1 MSSIEQWIEV
11 AAPIERVFDSFS
23 AFENFPRWLP
33 NVRDVQRAETH
44 RALLTTG
51 AAAHSRARQWEIE
64 IVASE
69 PAQRFAWR
77 VVSGGTGAEMEAT
90 FEETLRGT
98 TLMRVLLGGNPTTGQ
113 SRAEEDDANF
123 FGALT
128 AQALAESL
136 ARFKTLVEQGAE
148 ATPTAQEDDE
158 KTIVV
163 SERAMNHTARRTL
176 NDELPHDAFRAREKQ
191 AAMPEQIPAG
201 TSRFAV
207 EAGAIQTPRAG
218 LPVPDAARTAGAFR
232 PARRRSIPPLY
243 LGLAALLTLAVIAI
257 LLFTFRQ
264 RSERAEG
271 GMETDPVT
279 TASPTIKDREPDDN
293 RRDAAV
299 NSDLLQTEIT
309 PDSGERQSSEDTDS
323 RHAAIDERVTT
334 ETEQRTELRARLDN
348 WIAATNAQDV
358 DRQMNFYAPV
368 IGRYYQRNNFSR
380 AAIRDDKTLLAA
392 RANLVNI
399 EIGEP
404 EVAFAESGRAATMR
418 FRKRYNIEGS
428 RNSRGEVLQELR
440 WAKTNEGW
448 KIIGERDVQVIR

>member
-1 MSSIEQWIEV
+1 
-11 AAPIERVFDSFS
+11 
-23 AFENFPRWLP
+23 
-33 NVRDVQRAETH
+33 
-44 RALLTTG
+44 
-51 AAAHSRARQWEIE
+51 
-64 IVASE
+64 
-69 PAQRFAWR
+69 
-77 VVSGGTGAEMEAT
+77 
-90 FEETLRGT
+90 
-98 TLMRVLLGGNPTTGQ
+98 
-113 SRAEEDDANF
+113 
-123 FGALT
+123 
-128 AQALAESL
+128 
-136 ARFKTLVEQGAE
+136 
-148 ATPTAQEDDE
+148 
-158 KTIVV
+158 
-163 SERAMNHTARRTL
+163 
-176 NDELPHDAFRAREKQ
+176 
-191 AAMPEQIPAG
+191 
-201 TSRFAV
+201 
-207 EAGAIQTPRAG
+207 
-218 LPVPDAARTAGAFR
+218 
-232 PARRRSIPPLY
+232 
-243 LGLAALLTLAVIAI
+243 
-257 LLFTFRQ
+257 
-264 RSERAEG
+264 
-271 GMETDPVT
+271 METDPVT

-380 AAIRDDKTLLAA
+380 AAIRDDKTRLAA